1 MMCRWR
7 VKLLSRLRIHWISVL
22 YCGWMSTSVTR
33 FSLAYWMSR
42 SPALRGLNNVVLI
55 HFALPQLSIKEQ
67 KLVIDGAAARAEC
80 SRFISEM
87 ELAGLGQ
94 AIPLFCGLTSFR

>member
-7 VKLLSRLRIHWISVL
+7 VKLLSRFRMHWISVL

-42 SPALRGLNNVVLI
+42 SPEKRVVKKVVPSFSSILI
-55 HFALPQLSIKEQ
+55 
-67 KLVIDGAAARAEC
+67 
-80 SRFISEM
+80 
-87 ELAGLGQ
+87 
-94 AIPLFCGLTSFR
+94 